1 MFFGTLKNID
11 FTGYADNTPYT
22 YSSNIANKANQKF
35 FKAKTK
41 IPYKANKKSL
51 KQIKNTML

>member
-1 MFFGTLKNID
+1 MFFGMLKNID
-11 FTGYADNTPYT
+11 FTGYAENNTPYT
-22 YSSNIANKANQKF
+22 YSSNIANQKI